1 MEIEMSEIV
10 RSDKPSGEQILAAKL
25 LTEYEVIDTNRHN
38 LPIRNGSSSL
48 RTTAIGNN
56 SKLPQQIRG
65 DRTKKN
71 KAECDAKILE
81 YIAEENISDSALY
94 KEVQS
99 LEGCCRQG
107 STVNCI
113 IKSFTTNDS
122 NKTLQ
127 FNDLCQF
134 VRR

>member
-1 MEIEMSEIV
+1 MEVEMTEIV
-10 RSDKPSGEQILAAKL
+10 RGDKAEPILAAKL
-25 LTEYEVIDTNRHN
+25 LTEFDIIESNRHI
-38 LPIRNGSSSL
+38 LPTRNIATL
-48 RTTAIGNN
+48 RTTAIGNS

-94 KEVQS
+94 EEVQS
-99 LEGCCRQG
+99 LQGCCRQG
-107 STVNCI
+107 TTVNCI
-113 IKSFTTNDS
+113 IKSFTANDS

>member
-1 MEIEMSEIV
+1 MEIEMTEIV
-10 RSDKPSGEQILAAKL
+10 RGDKPEPILAAKL
-25 LTEYEVIDTNRHN
+25 LTEFDIIESNRHI
-38 LPIRNGSSSL
+38 LPTRNIATL
-48 RTTAIGNN
+48 RTTAIGNS

-71 KAECDAKILE
+71 KAECDANILE

-94 KEVQS
+94 EEVQS
-99 LEGCCRQG
+99 LQGCCRQG
-107 STVNCI
+107 ITVNCI
-113 IKSFTTNDS
+113 IKSFTANDS